1 MYNKNDINDI
11 KTNDFSYFLITV
23 LSYIFD
29 QIQDIELP

>member
-11 KTNDFSYFLITV
+11 KTNYFSYFLITV